1 MAVNSGQWG
10 SLSWLSLCS
19 LQKKRTVH
27 GGKKRKV
34 PPFYSTN
41 SFSLVLDFV
50 ALSFYGWQAQRRALL
65 VGLQWVPPGIS
76 SWGQPWQQGA
86 TACCG
91 GLEAGE
97 RRRTLG
103 KHSCV
108 PSGKYEAVLPCV
120 RALVVALCLELLC
133 CIFEQIAH
141 LFPLY
146 FTSNSCFSWP
156 NTWKRAFWVCLCFA
170 VAQKPTLAE
179 YSNLLLADPCRYWDF
194 LCYFPLVFP

>member
-1 MAVNSGQWG
+1 MRVSFMAVT
-10 SLSWLSLCS
+10 WLFA
-19 LQKKRTVH
+19 KKRTVH

-50 ALSFYGWQAQRRALL
+50 ALSFYGWQAQRHALL
-65 VGLQWVPPGIS
+65 VGLQWVPC
-76 SWGQPWQQGA
+76 WKV
-86 TACCG
+86 CG

-103 KHSCV
+103 KHSRV
-108 PSGKYEAVLPCV
+108 PIGKYEAVLPCV

-170 VAQKPTLAE
+170 VA
-179 YSNLLLADPCRYWDF
+179 
-194 LCYFPLVFP
+194 

>member
-50 ALSFYGWQAQRRALL
+50 ALSFYGWQAQRHALS

-86 TACCG
+86 TACR
-91 GLEAGE
+91 AG
-97 RRRTLG
+97 RSVVGWRLG
-103 KHSCV
+103 KGGEHW
-108 PSGKYEAVLPCV
+108 ENTAVSPAGNT
-120 RALVVALCLELLC
+120 RLC
-133 CIFEQIAH
+133 CHVWE
-141 LFPLY
+141 L
-146 FTSNSCFSWP
+146 W
-156 NTWKRAFWVCLCFA
+156 
-170 VAQKPTLAE
+170 
-179 YSNLLLADPCRYWDF
+179 LLLFVWSFSAVF
-194 LCYFPLVFP
+194 LSKLHICFLFILYLIHVFHDLTPGNELSGYASVLLWYRSLHWLNTPISY